1 MSGQV
6 LAERVTHGQSLMF
19 YARMTGRT
27 RVGATI
33 LAAAVAL
40 AGASVG
46 QGGTVGS
53 VTKVVNPQWAGYVVT
68 APHVA
73 FTNVTATWRQP
84 AVRCVRGAAPALSA
98 VWVGLGGYASTVLEQ
113 VGVSANCDR
122 MGKAGYFAWFELI
135 PDTAHAIDEKVSAGD
150 TIAASVKR
158 LRLNLVELRIEDRT
172 RGWTFVRR
180 ITWDASESS
189 SAEWIV
195 EAPYSCIRFSCHPAP
210 LANFGSVTL
219 RDVVAVGNGS
229 RGTLSAPGWTKTA
242 ISLMPCASTPS
253 GSRAG
258 AIPGA
263 ASGDGT
269 TFVIAWARDAGLSR
283 TCKKLPGEALV
294 GGLPDVTEG

>member
-1 MSGQV
+1 VSGQV
-6 LAERVTHGQSLMF
+6 LTVCVTPGQSLVF
-19 YARMTGRT
+19 YARMKGRS
-27 RVGATI
+27 RGGASI

-46 QGGTVGS
+46 QAGMVGS

-73 FTNVTATWRQP
+73 FTNVTAAWKQP
-84 AVRCVRGAAPALSA
+84 AVQCAAGAAPALSA

-113 VGVSANCDR
+113 VGVSGNCDGA
-122 MGKAGYFAWFELI
+122 GKASYFAWFELV
-135 PDTAHAIDEKVSAGD
+135 PDTAHTVDKRVLPGD
-150 TIAASVKR
+150 TIVASVKR
-158 LRLNLVELRIEDRT
+158 LMLNLVELRIEDRT
-172 RGWTFVRR
+172 RRWTFVRK

-189 SAEWIV
+189 SAEWIA
-195 EAPYSCIRFSCHPAP
+195 EAPYSCVRFSCHPAA

-219 RDVVAVGNGS
+219 RDVEAVGNGL
-229 RGTLSAPGWTKTA
+229 RGTLAAPGWTTTA
-242 ISLMPCASTPS
+242 VSLVPCASKPS

-263 ASGDGT
+263 ASRDGT
-269 TFVIAWARDAGLSR
+269 TFAIAWARDAGLSR

>member
-1 MSGQV
+1 
-6 LAERVTHGQSLMF
+6 
-19 YARMTGRT
+19 MTGRT
-27 RVGATI
+27 RGGAST

-40 AGASVG
+40 AGAG
-46 QGGTVGS
+46 MAHAGTVSS

-73 FTNVTATWRQP
+73 FTNATATWTQP
-84 AVRCVRGAAPALSA
+84 AVRCTHGATPALSA

-113 VGVSANCDR
+113 VGVSANCDAA
-122 MGKAGYFAWFELI
+122 GKAGYFAWFELV
-135 PDTAHAIDEKVSAGD
+135 PDTAHTIDEKVAAGD
-150 TIAASVKR
+150 TIAASVTR
-158 LRLNLVELRIEDRT
+158 LKLNLVELRIENRT
-172 RGWTFVRR
+172 RRWTFVRK

-195 EAPYSCIRFSCHPAP
+195 EAPYSCVRFSCRPAP

-219 RDVVAVGNGS
+219 RDVEAVGNGS
-229 RGTLSAPGWTKTA
+229 RGTLAAPTWTTTA
-242 ISLMPCASTPS
+242 ISLVPCASKPS

-263 ASGDGT
+263 SSRDGG
-269 TFVIAWARDAGLSR
+269 TFAIAWARDAGLSR